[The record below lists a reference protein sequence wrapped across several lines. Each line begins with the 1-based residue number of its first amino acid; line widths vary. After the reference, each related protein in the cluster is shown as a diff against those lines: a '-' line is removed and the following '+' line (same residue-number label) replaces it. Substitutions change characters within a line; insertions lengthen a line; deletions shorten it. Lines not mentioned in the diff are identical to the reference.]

1 MKAVASLCMVV
12 AVALAGCGGG
22 AEEYPSVGD
31 IAVALGDEGID
42 CDIEESSPG
51 ELVADYGIC
60 GDLDLFV
67 FDDEGDRDR
76 WLEVGA
82 DLGEVVVGP
91 NWAILPDNDDD
102 AEDIADAL
110 GGDIR

>member
-1 MKAVASLCMVV
+1 MKAIASLCVVV
-12 AVALAGCGGG
+12 AVVFAGCGGG

-42 CDIEESSPG
+42 CDIDSSSPG
-51 ELVADYGIC
+51 RLVADYGTC
-60 GDLDLFV
+60 GELDLFV
-67 FDDEGDRDR
+67 FADEGDRDR
-76 WLEVGA
+76 WLKVGA

-91 NWAILPDNDDD
+91 NWAILPDSDDD
-102 AEDIADAL
+102 ARKIADAL

>member
-1 MKAVASLCMVV
+1 MKAVASVCVVV
-12 AVALAGCGGG
+12 AVVFAGCGGG

-42 CDIEESSPG
+42 CDIDSSSPG
-51 ELVADYGIC
+51 ELVADYGTC
-60 GDLDLFV
+60 GELDLFV

-76 WLEVGA
+76 WLKVGA

-91 NWAILPDNDDD
+91 NWTILLDD
-102 AEDIADAL
+102 AGEAQKIADAL
-110 GGDIR
+110 GGDVR